1 MKKALPVQFVE
12 LGVGLDRVELGL
24 DKELCQMRIIM
35 YEGKK
40 KKKKQSRTILSRTRI
55 WMKLEK
61 PKRKHQSCV
70 CVCERERKSAKES
83 VGVRTPNSD
92 FAFISIHG

>member
-24 DKELCQMRIIM
+24 DKELCQMRIII
-35 YEGKK
+35 YEEKK
-40 KKKKQSRTILSRTRI
+40 KTEQNDFIKDKNLDETRETKKKAPEL
-55 WMKLEK
+55 
-61 PKRKHQSCV
+61 CV
-70 CVCERERKSAKES
+70 CVRERERERKSAKES

>member
-1 MKKALPVQFVE
+1 
-12 LGVGLDRVELGL
+12 
-24 DKELCQMRIIM
+24 MRIIM
-35 YEGKK
+35 YEG
-40 KKKKQSRTILSRTRI
+40 KKKQSRTILSRTRI

-70 CVCERERKSAKES
+70 CVCVRERERESAKES